1 MENKRKL
8 YYVTIREELSKT
20 FVVSTCDMNIARKF
34 IESKYLDGDIVLG
47 CDDLL
52 DCSCDCEESNSKDI
66 KPDFILD
73 EKVNEIKRN

>member
-1 MENKRKL
+1 
-8 YYVTIREELSKT
+8 
-20 FVVSTCDMNIARKF
+20 MNIARKF

-47 CDDLL
+47 CDDFL

-73 EKVNEIKRN
+73 EKVNEIKGN